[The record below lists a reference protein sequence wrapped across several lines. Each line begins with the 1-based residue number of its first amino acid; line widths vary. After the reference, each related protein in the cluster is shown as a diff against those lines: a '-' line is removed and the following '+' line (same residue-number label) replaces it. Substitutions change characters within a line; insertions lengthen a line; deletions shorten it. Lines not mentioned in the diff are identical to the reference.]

1 MIGGRRVNSDAEEDA
16 AHIYYPE
23 WIYNIL
29 EEREDIRIHI
39 EEDSDAKIAKKLGIV
54 GLWCIQWHPT
64 DRPSMQVVVQMLEG
78 EGDKYPIPPNP
89 FDSEGTSTR
98 KKASV
103 FTRSLMQGL
112 EIIQEV
118 E

>member
-1 MIGGRRVNSDAEEDA
+1 
-16 AHIYYPE
+16 
-23 WIYNIL
+23 
-29 EEREDIRIHI
+29 
-39 EEDSDAKIAKKLGIV
+39 
-54 GLWCIQWHPT
+54 
-64 DRPSMQVVVQMLEG
+64 MQVVVQMLEG

-103 FTRSLMQGL
+103 STRSLMQGL

>member
-1 MIGGRRVNSDAEEDA
+1 
-16 AHIYYPE
+16 
-23 WIYNIL
+23 
-29 EEREDIRIHI
+29 
-39 EEDSDAKIAKKLGIV
+39 
-54 GLWCIQWHPT
+54 
-64 DRPSMQVVVQMLEG
+64 MQVVVQMLEG
-78 EGDKYPIPPNP
+78 EGEKYPIAPNP

-103 FTRSLMQGL
+103 STRSLIQGL